1 MLLRHASF
9 ALLHCLRVAVS
20 FPPGCNHETSSI
32 VSRVAY
38 HFPFRSTL
46 LWKYLSRMGTQVHK
60 SALLSRA
67 YLCSSSLLFLLCHT
81 YFVMQTFF
89 VHYFWLC
96 FSLTISCSPFVSYF
110 DSSLFRIGLALTQAH
125 PLNPLRH
132 RGGTLLRRARP

>member
-67 YLCSSSLLFLLCHT
+67 YLCS
-81 YFVMQTFF
+81 FVFTFF
-89 VHYFWLC
+89 TLPHILCYADLFVYYFWLC
-96 FSLTISCSPFVSYF
+96 FSLAMSCSPFVSYF